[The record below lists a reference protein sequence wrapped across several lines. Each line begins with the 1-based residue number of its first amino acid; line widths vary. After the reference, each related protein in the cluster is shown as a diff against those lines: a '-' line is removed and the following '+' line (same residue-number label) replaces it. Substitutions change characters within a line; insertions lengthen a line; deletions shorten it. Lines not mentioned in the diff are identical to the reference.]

1 MADRRRGRLLRLS
14 WFDDLPEG
22 DRPAIAMLRELLA
35 IDQDPIDR
43 HFQFAELETRL

>member
-1 MADRRRGRLLRLS
+1 
-14 WFDDLPEG
+14 
-22 DRPAIAMLRELLA
+22 MLRELLA